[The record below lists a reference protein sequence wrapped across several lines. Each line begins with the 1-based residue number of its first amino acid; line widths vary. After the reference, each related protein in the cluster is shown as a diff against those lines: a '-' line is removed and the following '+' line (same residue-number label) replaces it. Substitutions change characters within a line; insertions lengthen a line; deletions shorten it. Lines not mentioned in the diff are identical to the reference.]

1 MAASAFDSEV
11 SILPSCTN
19 DTDFKSDHVL
29 AKLRAAETP
38 PKGLALDE
46 LILWFKKKFTQ
57 DINRSL
63 VSEPMTIRCNFILS

>member
-1 MAASAFDSEV
+1 MTQTLSLF
-11 SILPSCTN
+11 
-19 DTDFKSDHVL
+19 DHVL

-46 LILWFKKKFTQ
+46 LIHWFKQKFTQ

-63 VSEPMTIRCNFILS
+63 VSEPMTIRCNYFEAVMNKNE